1 MPELLRDSGLDGLRG
16 SVEMCDDCDCPTVHL
31 TAPGGVPICGQC
43 GHNPIFDTIDDD
55 DDYEF
60 VDA

>member
-1 MPELLRDSGLDGLRG
+1 MPELLKDSGLDDLRG
-16 SVEMCDDCDCPTVHL
+16 SVEMCDDCDRPTVHL
-31 TAPGGVPICGQC
+31 TTPGGVPICGQC

-55 DDYEF
+55 DYEF